1 MKYQFI
7 LDHQD
12 EHTTT
17 ILCEALNIKRSS
29 FYDWLSRSESERDKR
44 NNYLLNR
51 IKTIHKTSRENYGA
65 VKTWQAL
72 IESGERCGL
81 HRIERLRR
89 KHGIEAKRMKLFRAS
104 ASGRNSEPA
113 ADNILNREFMV
124 KAPDRVWVGDITFI
138 ATRKGVLFLATII
151 DLYSRKIVGWS
162 MSDKQNRHLVK
173 DALLMAIENRKPKAG
188 LVHHTDRGVQYTARE
203 YKAILEAHDMIQSMS
218 RTGNC
223 HDNAVAESFFS
234 HLKNELIYHRNFANR
249 DEARTAIFDYIE
261 VFYNPQ
267 RTHQTLGYKSPSD
280 YEMMNVA

>member
-29 FYDWLSRSESERDKR
+29 FYDWKLRSESESDKQ
-44 NNYLLNR
+44 NSYLLNR
-51 IKTIHKTSRENYGA
+51 IKTIHKASRENYGA
-65 VKTWQAL
+65 VKTWKAL
-72 IESGERCGL
+72 RDSGESCGL

-89 KHGIEAKRMKLFRAS
+89 KHGIEAKRMRLFRAS
-104 ASGRNSEPA
+104 NSSRNSEPA
-113 ADNILNREFMV
+113 ADNILNREFIV
-124 KAPDRVWVGDITFI
+124 HAPDRVWVGDITFI
-138 ATRKGVLFLATII
+138 TTRKGVLFLATII

-173 DALLMAIENRKPKAG
+173 DALHMAIENRKPKAG
-188 LVHHTDRGVQYTARE
+188 LIHHTDQGVQYTARE
-203 YKAILEAHDMIQSMS
+203 DKTILEAHDMIQSMS
-218 RTGNC
+218 RKGNC

-234 HLKNELIYHRNFANR
+234 HLKNELIYHRTFADR
-249 DEARTAIFDYIE
+249 DEARSAVFDYIE
-261 VFYNPQ
+261 VFYNQQ
-267 RTHQTLGYKSPSD
+267 RTHQTLGYKTPND